1 VATRLL
7 SRGCDTLAV
16 TGGLPLGS
24 AGELR
29 FYWSPGQRA
38 LMGGYMT
45 FAVAAVAGL
54 AATSHR
60 LWNPV
65 WLGATLLVCLAVVV
79 IGVTYIAAVAGVR
92 ETATGLE
99 WRTGPRWRRAFGGQS
114 GQVAWVDVRAFA
126 YVRVTPLAER
136 VVVSCGDGTRKV
148 IWSAPRQMR
157 WGWRGSSTWTDDF
170 AELLTERSRAFGA
183 PIEASPN
190 AF

>member
-1 VATRLL
+1 VPSGHAAAFTRLRH
-7 SRGCDTLAV
+7 SRGDWW
-16 TGGLPLGS
+16 LPLGS

-29 FYWSPGQRA
+29 FYWSRGSGRSWA
-38 LMGGYMT
+38 YMT
-45 FAVAAVAGL
+45 FAIAVVVAL

-65 WLGATLLVCLAVVV
+65 WLGAALLVCLAVVV
-79 IGVTYIAAVAGVR
+79 IGVTYVTAVAASRDGD
-92 ETATGLE
+92 GLE
-99 WRTGPRWRRAFGGQS
+99 WRTGPRWRRAFG

-157 WGWRGSSTWTDDF
+157 WGWRGSST
-170 AELLTERSRAFGA
+170 
-183 PIEASPN
+183 
-190 AF
+190 